1 MRTHNN
7 ISLSERDLNL
17 TQIEKEIRSKKELLL
32 KKKNDLKEKTK
43 LNDFLNNVR
52 EDYKK
57 YYDYI
62 IEEKQKQISALTV
75 LKEYLGDLAR
85 TENVVNSQIRT
96 AKHDQNY
103 INLEIEKIKKEL
115 DKIIQTNNE

>member
-1 MRTHNN
+1 MRTRNN

-17 TQIEKEIRSKKELLL
+17 TQIEKEIRFKKELLL

-43 LNDFLNNVR
+43 LNDFLNNVKN
-52 EDYKK
+52 DYEK
-57 YYDYI
+57 YYDFI
-62 IEEKQKQISALTV
+62 VEEKQKQINALTV

-85 TENVVNSQIRT
+85 TENVVNNQMRS
-96 AKHDQNY
+96 AKHDEKE

-115 DKIIQTNNE
+115 EQIIQTNK

>member
-1 MRTHNN
+1 MRTRNN